1 MNKIEICEKYEL
13 DPSDILFLPSQFDEC
28 IAGVDYN
35 NECIVYYSD
44 KVIKCLM
51 DIDKMD
57 FEEANEYFSYNIQ
70 GSLGKGF
77 PTYIGLI

>member
-44 KVIKCLM
+44 KVI
-51 DIDKMD
+51 
-57 FEEANEYFSYNIQ
+57 SV
-70 GSLGKGF
+70 
-77 PTYIGLI
+77 

>member
-1 MNKIEICEKYEL
+1 M
-13 DPSDILFLPSQFDEC
+13 
-28 IAGVDYN
+28 
-35 NECIVYYSD
+35 YSVLLRQGD
-44 KVIKCLM
+44 KCLM